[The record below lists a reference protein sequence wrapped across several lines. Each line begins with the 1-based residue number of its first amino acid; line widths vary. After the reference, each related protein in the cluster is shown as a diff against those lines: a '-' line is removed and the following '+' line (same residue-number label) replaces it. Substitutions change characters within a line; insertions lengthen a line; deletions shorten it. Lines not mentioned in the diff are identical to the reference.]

1 MTNDYVKVQKG
12 PLVDCLTCSLCKNVY
27 KDATTICSCL
37 HTFCKQCILQ
47 KLGEDK
53 ESCCPMCKAYL
64 GSFPEELLR
73 PDHSLREVV
82 AQIFPSENST
92 REERST
98 SSLVNVT
105 NPTIARPSAAKALL
119 EDFGSLRETKRSHDD
134 KDVAEQNNCHLNA
147 KEKQETEMLQIA
159 SVVSK
164 PMADICSLKR
174 TNNDSSWEQQV
185 HCEEGETYKT
195 KSNIIPCNL
204 ETKCNIEMKKKKRTK
219 RKPCKFISGQRCY
232 DVKTGNSKEF
242 HPDSSAVGRSIDSGK
257 QFGEAISLKELSV
270 SHPFWF
276 CLLACQERKGISLPQ
291 IPKPYIRTKIG
302 GLAVSIL
309 TKYLAKKLNLKHET
323 EVEIMCFGHPLPPT
337 LMLNDLIDIWM
348 EAVSDMGQAFINH
361 GEGTATGE
369 NIVMELT
376 YRRSKKP
383 LL

>member
-27 KDATTICSCL
+27 RDATTICSCL

-53 ESCCPMCKAYL
+53 ESCCPVCKAYL

-134 KDVAEQNNCHLNA
+134 KDVAEQNNGHLKA

-185 HCEEGETYKT
+185 HCEEG
-195 KSNIIPCNL
+195 
-204 ETKCNIEMKKKKRTK
+204 
-219 RKPCKFISGQRCY
+219 
-232 DVKTGNSKEF
+232 NSKEF
-242 HPDSSAVGRSIDSGK
+242 HPDSSAVGRSMDSGK

-270 SHPFWF
+270 SHPVWF
-276 CLLACQERKGISLPQ
+276 CLLASQERKGISLPQ

-348 EAVSDMGQAFINH
+348 EAVSDMGEAFINH